1 MYTAQTRPLIMT
13 KYHLSRSDSRTVKGC
28 HHCSVTQY
36 TICVYEPLYNLVWRA
51 SPFTRG
57 RKGLVSCLYATCTA
71 AARSAAQSDRSMS
84 PLRLCGY
91 WYAGRPI
98 RGPPFWFNKRVGL
111 SLPRV
116 LTNQVLDLHEAGD
129 HNNLLKTKSR
139 HLIGQPEY
147 LDSSTILV
155 VTWRDLIGLHSWLQR
170 YKSRI
175 GMTPDPS
182 SLLRRGWPARLYTTI
197 ASNAYRPAD
206 TGYRVVPY

>member
-1 MYTAQTRPLIMT
+1 MVVLLTVCRYVSFYLSSPLS
-13 KYHLSRSDSRTVKGC
+13 LSFPSLSP
-28 HHCSVTQY
+28 SL
-36 TICVYEPLYNLVWRA
+36 PLLSSHSCLSLVWRA
-51 SPFTRG
+51 SPFARG
-57 RKGLVSCLYATCTA
+57 RKGLVSCLYATCTT
-71 AARSAAQSDRSMS
+71 AARSAAQSDRSTS
-84 PLRLCGY
+84 PLILCGY

-98 RGPPFWFNKRVGL
+98 RGPLFLFNKRLGL

-139 HLIGQPEY
+139 HLIEY

-175 GMTPDPS
+175 GVTPDPS
-182 SLLRRGWPARLYTTI
+182 HRHRNHAGGLRGL
-197 ASNAYRPAD
+197 
-206 TGYRVVPY
+206 VPPCGF